1 MFIFD
6 FVAETILDQ
15 ILDWIYG
22 KIIGFLND
30 FFVMMNNMG
39 VELFE
44 LPWVNAV
51 TTFFSYLGWALFG
64 VGLVV
69 GAFECAIEYQGGR
82 GSIKD
87 TAMNYI
93 KGFMAVSL
101 FTVVPVNLYSLCVS
115 LQGTFG
121 SAITGITNAES
132 IGLTAQQVLMSASF
146 PGIGNPILMT
156 FCAVMMGYAVI
167 KVFFANLKRGGILLI
182 QIAVGSLYMFSVPRG
197 YIDGFIQ
204 WCKQV
209 IGICITAFLQS
220 TILTAGLMVF
230 KDHPLLGLPLI
241 KNHSAF
247 LDMIAPSVIQFY
259 TDHYICGNTYRS
271 VWALR
276 EYPTATDEQAIL
288 RHLGEKDG
296 VTLRIYTRQVTP
308 AEEKKIISNAANK
321 NRMKQGNTENLQ
333 ETVTAASNLQDV
345 TAIISTMH
353 RNREP
358 LLHTAVF
365 LELSAPDMEVLISLD
380 GSKNEHNE
388 YRKFANGKGS
398 FDTIMNNLRA
408 IRKELPDFFKTI
420 QFNTVLNPK
429 HNYENIKEYFQTDE
443 IVADRFKKYFF
454 PFWL

>member
-39 VELFE
+39 VELFA
-44 LPWVNAV
+44 LPWVEAV
-51 TTFFSYLGWALFG
+51 TTFFSYFGWALFG
-64 VGLVV
+64 VGLV
-69 GAFECAIEYQGGR
+69 
-82 GSIKD
+82 
-87 TAMNYI
+87 
-93 KGFMAVSL
+93 AVSL

-156 FCAVMMGYAVI
+156 FCVVMMGYAVI

-230 KDHPLLGLPLI
+230 KDNPLLGLGLMLSSTEVPRI
-241 KNHSAF
+241 AGQF
-247 LDMIAPSVIQFY
+247 GLDTSTKTNIMSSVY
-259 TDHYICGNTYRS
+259 
-271 VWALR
+271 
-276 EYPTATDEQAIL
+276 
-288 RHLGEKDG
+288 
-296 VTLRIYTRQVTP
+296 
-308 AEEKKIISNAANK
+308 AA
-321 NRMKQGNTENLQ
+321 Q
-333 ETVTAASNLQDV
+333 
-345 TAIISTMH
+345 TAINMT
-353 RNREP
+353 R
-358 LLHTAVF
+358 TVVKAV
-365 LELSAPDMEVLISLD
+365 A
-380 GSKNEHNE
+380 
-388 YRKFANGKGS
+388 A
-398 FDTIMNNLRA
+398 
-408 IRKELPDFFKTI
+408 
-420 QFNTVLNPK
+420 
-429 HNYENIKEYFQTDE
+429 
-443 IVADRFKKYFF
+443 
-454 PFWL
+454 

>member
-156 FCAVMMGYAVI
+156 FCAGQKNNIRMPALIRQNIRIPSTDAAYI
-167 KVFFANLKRGGILLI
+167 KRLALLI
-182 QIAVGSLYMFSVPRG
+182 SSGSTGRIGSPIVGFS
-197 YIDGFIQ
+197 YNF
-204 WCKQV
+204 
-209 IGICITAFLQS
+209 
-220 TILTAGLMVF
+220 
-230 KDHPLLGLPLI
+230 
-241 KNHSAF
+241 
-247 LDMIAPSVIQFY
+247 
-259 TDHYICGNTYRS
+259 
-271 VWALR
+271 
-276 EYPTATDEQAIL
+276 
-288 RHLGEKDG
+288 
-296 VTLRIYTRQVTP
+296 
-308 AEEKKIISNAANK
+308 
-321 NRMKQGNTENLQ
+321 
-333 ETVTAASNLQDV
+333 
-345 TAIISTMH
+345 
-353 RNREP
+353 
-358 LLHTAVF
+358 
-365 LELSAPDMEVLISLD
+365 
-380 GSKNEHNE
+380 
-388 YRKFANGKGS
+388 
-398 FDTIMNNLRA
+398 
-408 IRKELPDFFKTI
+408 
-420 QFNTVLNPK
+420 PK
-429 HNYENIKEYFQTDE
+429 
-443 IVADRFKKYFF
+443 
-454 PFWL
+454 

>member
-182 QIAVGSLYMFSVPRG
+182 QIAVGT
-197 YIDGFIQ
+197 IQ
-204 WCKQV
+204 ELVRQLRHAGAIAGENAGIHVHVNAAPYTARTLRNITNIMYCKEDLIYKALQV
-209 IGICITAFLQS
+209 DVEREHRYCKKVEESFLQELNQKKPKSIEEVSNIWYRGRDGRNRHYHESRYHCLNLHSVFQKGTIEFRLFNS
-220 TILTAGLMVF
+220 TTHAGKIKTYIQLCLAISAQALNQSSASRIKTTSTNEKYTFRTWLLRLGMIGDEFKTARKF
-230 KDHPLLGLPLI
+230 LLENLEGGI
-241 KNHSAF
+241 AWKN
-247 LDMIAPSVIQFY
+247 P
-259 TDHYICGNTYRS
+259 
-271 VWALR
+271 
-276 EYPTATDEQAIL
+276 EQAERQKERLKAKKEKEESNQTAEAENL
-288 RHLGEKDG
+288 RLEEG
-296 VTLRIYTRQVTP
+296 
-308 AEEKKIISNAANK
+308 AEEES
-321 NRMKQGNTENLQ
+321 QGMHM
-333 ETVTAASNLQDV
+333 
-345 TAIISTMH
+345 TM
-353 RNREP
+353 
-358 LLHTAVF
+358 
-365 LELSAPDMEVLISLD
+365 
-380 GSKNEHNE
+380 
-388 YRKFANGKGS
+388 
-398 FDTIMNNLRA
+398 
-408 IRKELPDFFKTI
+408 
-420 QFNTVLNPK
+420 
-429 HNYENIKEYFQTDE
+429 
-443 IVADRFKKYFF
+443 
-454 PFWL
+454 

>member
-82 GSIKD
+82 GSIRD

-132 IGLTAQQVLMSASF
+132 IGLTAQQVLMSVSF
-146 PGIGNPILMT
+146 PGIGNPILMI

-197 YIDGFIQ
+197 YIDGFIHITRREG
-204 WCKQV
+204 QV
-209 IGICITAFLQS
+209 VLVHVGILEAGPDPVCVGLEIPVVVEFLKRDEVC
-220 TILTAGLMVF
+220 LAVVV
-230 KDHPLLGLPLI
+230 DVLLRV
-241 KNHSAF
+241 HHAR
-247 LDMIAPSVIQFY
+247 D
-259 TDHYICGNTYRS
+259 
-271 VWALR
+271 
-276 EYPTATDEQAIL
+276 L
-288 RHLGEKDG
+288 RH
-296 VTLRIYTRQVTP
+296 TL
-308 AEEKKIISNAANK
+308 A
-321 NRMKQGNTENLQ
+321 
-333 ETVTAASNLQDV
+333 
-345 TAIISTMH
+345 
-353 RNREP
+353 
-358 LLHTAVF
+358 
-365 LELSAPDMEVLISLD
+365 
-380 GSKNEHNE
+380 
-388 YRKFANGKGS
+388 
-398 FDTIMNNLRA
+398 
-408 IRKELPDFFKTI
+408 
-420 QFNTVLNPK
+420 
-429 HNYENIKEYFQTDE
+429 
-443 IVADRFKKYFF
+443 
-454 PFWL
+454 

>member
-209 IGICITAFLQS
+209 IDMYPLYWTPSRGGIIMRYTYEYKRKCVELYREGKWPETPEGVSDKSFRDKVRLWVRAEDSRGPEALKHKNFNRNWTPEERLELVSQVMSGKSCVSVAIE
-220 TILTAGLMVF
+220 AGIQDRLLYQWVQNYKTKGYNGLVEMKKGRPSKGVPQM
-230 KDHPLLGLPLI
+230 KKEEARPLNESEREELI
-241 KNHSAF
+241 RLRAENEYIKAENE
-247 LDMIAPSVIQFY
+247 VIKKE
-259 TDHYICGNTYRS
+259 I
-271 VWALR
+271 ALR
-276 EYPTATDEQAIL
+276 EE
-288 RHLGEKDG
+288 RHAAQLKARKQRSSKSCVKKD
-296 VTLRIYTRQVTP
+296 T
-308 AEEKKIISNAANK
+308 N
-321 NRMKQGNTENLQ
+321 
-333 ETVTAASNLQDV
+333 
-345 TAIISTMH
+345 
-353 RNREP
+353 
-358 LLHTAVF
+358 
-365 LELSAPDMEVLISLD
+365 
-380 GSKNEHNE
+380 
-388 YRKFANGKGS
+388 
-398 FDTIMNNLRA
+398 
-408 IRKELPDFFKTI
+408 
-420 QFNTVLNPK
+420 
-429 HNYENIKEYFQTDE
+429 
-443 IVADRFKKYFF
+443 
-454 PFWL
+454 

>member
-146 PGIGNPILMT
+146 PGIGNPISDDFL
-156 FCAVMMGYAVI
+156 CSHDGLCSNQSVLCQ
-167 KVFFANLKRGGILLI
+167 LKKRWN
-182 QIAVGSLYMFSVPRG
+182 P
-197 YIDGFIQ
+197 
-204 WCKQV
+204 
-209 IGICITAFLQS
+209 
-220 TILTAGLMVF
+220 
-230 KDHPLLGLPLI
+230 
-241 KNHSAF
+241 
-247 LDMIAPSVIQFY
+247 
-259 TDHYICGNTYRS
+259 
-271 VWALR
+271 
-276 EYPTATDEQAIL
+276 
-288 RHLGEKDG
+288 
-296 VTLRIYTRQVTP
+296 
-308 AEEKKIISNAANK
+308 
-321 NRMKQGNTENLQ
+321 
-333 ETVTAASNLQDV
+333 
-345 TAIISTMH
+345 
-353 RNREP
+353 
-358 LLHTAVF
+358 
-365 LELSAPDMEVLISLD
+365 
-380 GSKNEHNE
+380 
-388 YRKFANGKGS
+388 
-398 FDTIMNNLRA
+398 
-408 IRKELPDFFKTI
+408 
-420 QFNTVLNPK
+420 LNPDSGWK
-429 HNYENIKEYFQTDE
+429 PLYVLCSQRIHRWIYPGVQAGHWHLYHCVFAVHYLNRRTYGI
-443 IVADRFKKYFF
+443 
-454 PFWL
+454 